1 MSDTRLSAHAMPPGD
16 TAPRPASGAETSR
29 GADRGPGPEPT
40 LVRTPGRGRRALA
53 WLAIAL
59 VLCGLALLGLQVA
72 ASAPAI
78 RGGLDPE
85 GRGPA
90 GAQAL
95 AQLLRQQGVEVTVV
109 RDRAAAAALLDP
121 DTTLVTTEP
130 FALSDEAVED
140 LLAGARSAVVLS
152 PGSRTLRL
160 LGVGEQAGNG
170 TGTTDPGC
178 ALPEFARVG
187 AIAPGGLYTAAGG
200 VTSCFESG
208 DGAAVLVS
216 ERDGQR
222 RAVFDGARLLS
233 NEHLAEDGNAAL
245 GLALLGQQG
254 KVVWYVPSF
263 DDTDQEGAD
272 PEATLSSL
280 TPAWVTPVI
289 VLLMV
294 TAVVAAIWRGRRF
307 GPLVTESLPVMV
319 RASET
324 MQGRARLTAKAAD
337 ARHAAVAMREGTAV
351 RLAARLGLALGAAPE
366 TVADAAADRVRASR
380 SSVRDLLTGPLPA
393 TDPELVAFARRLAAL
408 ETAVD
413 DVARTERSTP

>member
-1 MSDTRLSAHAMPPGD
+1 M
-16 TAPRPASGAETSR
+16 
-29 GADRGPGPEPT
+29 
-40 LVRTPGRGRRALA
+40 
-53 WLAIAL
+53 IAL
-59 VLCGLALLGLQVA
+59 MLCGIALLGLQVA

-109 RDRAAAAALLDP
+109 RDRGAAAALLDA

-130 FALSDEAVED
+130 YALSDEAVED

-160 LGVGEQAGNG
+160 LGIGEHVGNG
-170 TGTTDPGC
+170 TGTTGPGC
-178 ALPEFARVG
+178 ALPELARVG
-187 AIAPGGLYTAAGG
+187 DIVPGALYAAADD
-200 VTSCFESG
+200 VTGCFESG

-216 ERDGQR
+216 EADGER
-222 RAVFDGARLLS
+222 RAVFDGTRLLS
-233 NEHLAEDGNAAL
+233 NKHLAENGNAAL
-245 GLALLGQQG
+245 GLALLGQHG

-263 DDTDQEGAD
+263 DDTDREGAD

-294 TAVVAAIWRGRRF
+294 AAVVAAIWRGRRF

-337 ARHAAVAMREGTAV
+337 ARHAAVALRDGTAA
-351 RLAARLGLALGAAPE
+351 RLAARLGLAVGTDPG

-380 SSVRDLLTGPLPA
+380 ASVRDLLTGPLPA